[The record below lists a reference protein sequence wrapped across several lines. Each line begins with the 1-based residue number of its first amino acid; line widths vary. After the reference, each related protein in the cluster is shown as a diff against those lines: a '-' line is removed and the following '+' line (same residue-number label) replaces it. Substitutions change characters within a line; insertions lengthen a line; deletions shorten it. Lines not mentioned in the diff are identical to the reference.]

1 MNETVEKTPSTVTDE
16 NRNLG
21 TVSAKAVSGH
31 RINSYM
37 EGDNGNTPSNSR
49 NLPELDHEFW
59 FNKGVELATLNR
71 YQEAMNCF
79 DYSIGIDSGNYKAWI
94 WRGGMLT
101 HLDRYQEAS
110 TSFEQAVKL
119 EPNAKDA
126 WLFLGVAFHH
136 IGKYKQAY
144 SCYDKALG
152 RKPDPMREA
161 MMKLETAIKRIFAG
175 IFRIKSYS

>member
-1 MNETVEKTPSTVTDE
+1 MNELVEKISTIVTDE
-16 NRNLG
+16 DWSLG
-21 TVSAKAVSGH
+21 TVGAKAVQTE

-37 EGDNGNTPSNSR
+37 EGDNNISSNCGDS
-49 NLPELDHEFW
+49 PELDHEFW
-59 FNKGVELATLNR
+59 FNRGVELATLNR
-71 YQEAMNCF
+71 YQEAMDCF
-79 DYSIGIDSGNYKAWI
+79 DYSLAIEPRNYKTWI

-101 HLDRYQEAS
+101 HLDRYKEAS
-110 TSFEQAVKL
+110 ASFEQAVKL

-161 MMKLETAIKRIFAG
+161 MRRFESLIKRVIAG
-175 IFRIKSYS
+175 IFKIKVYG

>member
-1 MNETVEKTPSTVTDE
+1 MNELAEKTSTIVTDE
-16 NRNLG
+16 DRSLG
-21 TVSAKAVSGH
+21 TVAAQGVQTE

-37 EGDNGNTPSNSR
+37 ERADNRSSYCGES
-49 NLPELDHEFW
+49 PELDSEFW

-71 YQEAMNCF
+71 YQEAMDCF
-79 DYSIGIDSGNYKAWI
+79 DYSLAIESRNYKTWI
-94 WRGGMLT
+94 WQGGMLT
-101 HLDRYQEAS
+101 HLDRYKEAS
-110 TSFEQAVKL
+110 ASFEQAVKL

-152 RKPDPMREA
+152 RKPDPIREA
-161 MMKLETAIKRIFAG
+161 MIQFNSLIKRVIAG
-175 IFRIKSYS
+175 IFKIKVYS

>member
-1 MNETVEKTPSTVTDE
+1 MNELAEKTSTMVTDE
-16 NRNLG
+16 DRSLG
-21 TVSAKAVSGH
+21 TVAAQAVQTE
-31 RINSYM
+31 RINLYM
-37 EGDNGNTPSNSR
+37 EGANNRSSNCGDS
-49 NLPELDHEFW
+49 PELDHEFW
-59 FNKGVELATLNR
+59 FNRGVELATLNR
-71 YQEAMNCF
+71 YQEAMDCF
-79 DYSIGIDSGNYKAWI
+79 DYSLAIESRNYKTWI

-110 TSFEQAVKL
+110 ASFEQAVKL

-161 MMKLETAIKRIFAG
+161 MMRFESLIKRVIAG
-175 IFRIKSYS
+175 IFKIKVYS